1 MARARK
7 YRLQPDI
14 TAFFSQTGL
23 LHPQNFLHKNLGRWE
38 NCAALEFKFV
48 YLRQQLTQSN
58 LTAVLNI
65 RSQMSTLQIVK
76 KPIMRRQQTIT
87 YLETAM
93 TELLQYIKGLGKKKY
108 ICQLCKIIHNCCLKQ
123 G

>member
-14 TAFFSQTGL
+14 TLHFFFPKQVSRILRTFSTRIMKDG
-23 LHPQNFLHKNLGRWE
+23 KS
-38 NCAALEFKFV
+38 CAALEFKCV
-48 YLRQQLTQSN
+48 YLQQQLTQSN

-65 RSQMSTLQIVK
+65 RSHMSTLQTVK
-76 KPIMRRQQTIT
+76 KPIVGREQTIT

-93 TELLQYIKGLGKKKY
+93 TELLQYVKGLGKTKY
-108 ICQLCKIIHNCCLKQ
+108 LSVVQNYS
-123 G
+123 